1 MTKLR
6 NILVLLCLAVVG
18 TSADEGAARLLL
30 SKQVNSKSYFLH
42 KQFDV
47 LITMSHLDSQQVSG
61 RRHGH
66 RRQVQRVQCRR
77 QCRH

>member
-30 SKQVNSKSYFLH
+30 SKQVNSKSYFH
-42 KQFDV
+42 KKKFDV
-47 LITMSHLDSQQVSG
+47 LITMSHLDSQQVGAKLMDKPVCLSLTHSV
-61 RRHGH
+61 RL
-66 RRQVQRVQCRR
+66 
-77 QCRH
+77 